1 MSTEQAVHG
10 QTERTPSELGKNEEL
25 AVRVKAGDTAAA
37 AQLWEQNTGLLT
49 LISGRLYY
57 AFRDRA
63 TSAGVTWDDVQQIG
77 YMAILAAAKGFDPET
92 GAKCSAYLPYHV
104 RKEFYQLIG
113 MRTERS
119 RKEPLC
125 HAGSIDAPLVA
136 DDADS
141 GTLSE
146 VIPDPE
152 AAALLENTEAQ
163 IWNTQLHE
171 TLEKCLDSIGQTE
184 ADVIRRRY
192 FKGEPITDIAATYM
206 RSPARIQQI
215 SENALRQLRRPQISR
230 HLRDYH
236 SEIVSRAYRYTGFSA
251 WKTGGSS
258 PERWAEWAEEK
269 EAQRHDRI
277 RAEVRAW
284 AESLVDSADT
294 EKQ

>member
-1 MSTEQAVHG
+1 MS
-10 QTERTPSELGKNEEL
+10 NEEL
-25 AVRVKAGDTAAA
+25 AARVKAGDTAAA

-92 GAKCSAYLPYHV
+92 GVKFSTYLPYHV

-125 HAGSIDAPLVA
+125 CAGSIDAPLVA

-152 AAALLENTEAQ
+152 AAALLENAEAQ

-171 TLEKCLDSIGQTE
+171 ALERCLDSIGQTE

-192 FKGEPITDIAATYM
+192 FKGEPMTDIAEAYM
-206 RSPARIQQI
+206 
-215 SENALRQLRRPQISR
+215 RRPQISR

-236 SEIVSRAYRYTGFSA
+236 SEIVSRAYRYTGFGA

-269 EAQRHDRI
+269 EEQRCARI
-277 RAEVRAW
+277 RAEVRQW
-284 AESLVDSADT
+284 EESLGRPVKN
-294 EKQ
+294 EIQ